1 MAMWAIR
8 LRRLMVGMGASDDQA
23 DEYVELMDGFVT
35 TDYLDAQ
42 LAKLLNRILL
52 AQIGIAGVIITA
64 VALIVHL

>member
-42 LAKLLNRILL
+42 LAKLFNRMLL
-52 AQIGIAGVIITA
+52 AGIGLSGINITA
-64 VALIVHL
+64 MALLTQL

>member
-52 AQIGIAGVIITA
+52 AQIGVAGVIITA